1 VPQLLEV
8 KPIRADAPGGD
19 PPDGSS
25 EKEIVEMKSL
35 NRAVALTVI
44 AIAALGSVNS
54 SWAASSSYRTYGDLE
69 HGPRWEDQAMD
80 AVLAR
85 PIGVVGTGLGMV
97 VWGISL
103 PFSLLGGNAGEAAD
117 TLVGGPARETFVR
130 CLGCRSAGRRQ
141 HTAATQ

>member
-1 VPQLLEV
+1 
-8 KPIRADAPGGD
+8 
-19 PPDGSS
+19 
-25 EKEIVEMKSL
+25 MKSL
-35 NRAVALTVI
+35 NRALAGTVV
-44 AIAALGSVNS
+44 AIAAMAAVNTS
-54 SWAASSSYRTYGDLE
+54 TAASSGYSAYSGART
-69 HGPRWEDQAMD
+69 GPRWEDQAMD

-85 PIGVVGTGLGMV
+85 PIGVVGTGVGMV

-141 HTAATQ
+141 HAADDQ